1 MALGQEIRVLKAFS
15 YTPLGYKSHTEK
27 YEALLSNLAAL
38 STRFLKRSFGTRSDQ
53 DRQLPNIKGKNLMT
67 NLVALTTC
75 HDADQPPS
83 EHAVYQR
90 SLGTSTILCN

>member
-1 MALGQEIRVLKAFS
+1 MKKTFQEIRVLKAFS
-15 YTPLGYKSHTEK
+15 YTPLEYKSHKEK

-38 STRFLKRSFGTRSDQ
+38 HLEQEPR
-53 DRQLPNIKGKNLMT
+53 NLMT
-67 NLVALTTC
+67 NLVALTTY
-75 HDADQPPS
+75 HDADKPPS

>member
-1 MALGQEIRVLKAFS
+1 MALGQEIRVLKTFS
-15 YTPLGYKSHTEK
+15 YTPLEYKSHKEK

-38 STRFLKRSFGTRSDQ
+38 STRFLKRSFGTRNNQ
-53 DRQLPNIKGKNLMT
+53 EKLPNIKAKTLIT
-67 NLVALTTC
+67 NLVALTTY
-75 HDADQPPS
+75 HDADKPPS